1 MTPWTI
7 QTLVPLPVL
16 VPLFAAGLALALH
29 KFPRA
34 QRIISVT
41 ALSVVVAASAALV
54 VAARDAPVVIDVG
67 GWSAPVGINLV
78 ADPLAA
84 LMLLVSSVV
93 LLCVLLYSMAQGIA
107 DGDDRKAPTVK
118 DTDAM
123 RRILEAQDPDAD
135 EFQRRDV
142 LPVAIFHPTFLILA
156 AGVADAFLAGDLFNL
171 YVGFEILLAA
181 SYVLLTLGGT
191 SERIRAGS
199 VYVVVALLSSIVFL
213 LAVGLTYAAAGT
225 VNMAQLAVR
234 LQDVDPGIR
243 LGIQSLL
250 LLAFG
255 IKAAIFPLSAWL
267 PDSYPTAP
275 APVTAVFAGLL
286 TKVGVYAILRTQTLL
301 FPRNEIL
308 EGVLLVLALATM
320 LVGILGAVAQD
331 DVKRL
336 LSFTL
341 VSHIGYMIFG
351 IALASHAGTAAA
363 IFYVVHHITVQ
374 TALFLVVGLV
384 ERRMG
389 TTSLE
394 KLGGL
399 ATMAPG
405 LAILFFIPAMNL
417 AGVPPLSGFL
427 GKVGLLEAGVL
438 DGSALAW
445 VLVVGSVVTSLLT
458 LYAVIRAWNKAFWQP
473 CPEEVEL
480 PLATLPRGMVG
491 STAALVAIGVGLTV
505 VAGPLYDYAER
516 AADSIIGEQ
525 TYVEAVFPDGAPR
538 GTGESDK
545 VTDEAEEGGS

>member
-1 MTPWTI
+1 MIPWSVE
-7 QTLVPLPVL
+7 TLVPLPVL

-29 KFPRA
+29 RYERA
-34 QRIISVT
+34 QRIISVI
-41 ALSVVVAASAALV
+41 ALSVVVAAAAGLV
-54 VAARDAPVVIDVG
+54 VAAQDGPVVIDVG
-67 GWSAPVGINLV
+67 GWAAPVGVNLV

-107 DGDDRKAPTVK
+107 DGNDRTAPATK
-118 DTDAM
+118 DTEILREAIRGQDA
-123 RRILEAQDPDAD
+123 DAD
-135 EFQRRDV
+135 EDTRRDV

-191 SERIRAGS
+191 VERIRAGS

-213 LAVGLTYAAAGT
+213 VAVGLVYAATGT
-225 VNMAQLAVR
+225 VNMAQLAER
-234 LQDVDPGIR
+234 LPDIDPGVR
-243 LGIQSLL
+243 LGIQALL

-301 FPRNEIL
+301 FPRNEAL
-308 EGVLLVLALATM
+308 EAVLLVLALATM
-320 LVGILGAVAQD
+320 IVGILGAVAQD

-351 IALASHAGTAAA
+351 VALATQASTAAA

-374 TALFLVVGLV
+374 TALFLVVGLI
-384 ERRMG
+384 ERRTG
-389 TTSLE
+389 TTSLDR
-394 KLGGL
+394 LGGL

-405 LAILFFIPAMNL
+405 LAILFFVPAMNL
-417 AGVPPLSGFL
+417 AGIPPLSGFL

-438 DGSALAW
+438 DGSGLAW

-458 LYAVIRAWNKAFWQP
+458 LYAVVRAWNKAFWQP
-473 CPEEVEL
+473 CPEKL
-480 PLATLPRGMVG
+480 PEPTPLPWGMVG
-491 STAALVAIGVGLTV
+491 PTAALVAVSVGLTV
-505 VAGPLYDYAER
+505 VAGPLYGYAER
-516 AADSIIGEQ
+516 AAESVMDGR
-525 TYVEAVFPDGAPR
+525 TYIEAVFPDGAPR
-538 GTGESDK
+538 GTGESNK
-545 VTDEAEEGGS
+545 TTDHTEEVEP